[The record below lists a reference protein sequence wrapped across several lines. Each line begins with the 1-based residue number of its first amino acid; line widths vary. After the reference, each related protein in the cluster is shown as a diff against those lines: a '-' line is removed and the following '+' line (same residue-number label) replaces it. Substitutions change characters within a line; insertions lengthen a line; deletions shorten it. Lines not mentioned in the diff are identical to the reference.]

1 MSEAAV
7 RNFGL
12 AQANSRAQHTEHNA
26 ARMFEAQ
33 IQAIIDN
40 PVSQKAMAFWSKTTR
55 ETKEILKARAE
66 DFRFAAKMVM
76 AARPKNGA
84 LASHK
89 TLEA

>member
-40 PVSQKAMAFWSKTTR
+40 PVSQKAMAF
-55 ETKEILKARAE
+55 ILRGQLCLGVSILSGDKRVG
-66 DFRFAAKMVM
+66 K
-76 AARPKNGA
+76 
-84 LASHK
+84 
-89 TLEA
+89 